1 MRVNSLQLWPA
12 PSARGRPDLSVR
24 APADP
29 YQPLLLFN
37 SLHIHD
43 TSTHTHTHSSCKM
56 QMSFFSRLQRTHCA
70 LLEICGGFPPLRIP
84 QSEVHVDCMHMGELY
99 DHLSLCQKERI
110 MLSANHCER
119 GRGIRALLQ
128 EEKRRLNQESIVS
141 VHKERKKK
149 LPVLLQKVI

>member
-1 MRVNSLQLWPA
+1 MASTKRSRSPRSIRARARRSLSA
-12 PSARGRPDLSVR
+12 SPSIQQP
-24 APADP
+24 P
-29 YQPLLLFN
+29 Y
-37 SLHIHD
+37 SRHLH
-43 TSTHTHTHSSCKM
+43 THTHTHSSCKM
-56 QMSFFSRLQRTHCA
+56 QMSFLSRLQRTHCA

-84 QSEVHVDCMHMGELY
+84 QNEVHVDCMHMGELY